1 MTYKSNVEW
10 KKKPMT
16 EKQGQLLHDLVCE
29 WMSELNRG
37 QASKLI
43 EIFTSSDENPFTTTG
58 NFDDE
63 TQERNR

>member
-1 MTYKSNVEW
+1 MTYKSNAEW

-29 WMSELNRG
+29 WMLELNRG

-43 EIFTSSDENPFTTTG
+43 EIFTSRDENPFTTTG